1 MSEGAECIVS
11 GDADLLVLNPFRGIP
26 IMKPAAFLEWVEQDD

>member
-1 MSEGAECIVS
+1 MLIS

-26 IMKPAAFLEWVEQDD
+26 IVSAATFAKSFTQS